1 MAKKKKSS
9 KKKAEVEEYSERSPF
24 WGISGAVL
32 LLLVALF
39 ALLGGFGTG
48 GALPKGLFGAAY
60 WSFGFA
66 AWLVPMALVYWGVYK
81 FMADDHRVPLGR
93 LFSMLALLTFAS
105 AWFHTAFASKAV
117 STVDGVTGV
126 AGAATGGHG
135 GTVGK
140 GVGGAVL
147 TLLDKMPASI
157 LLFVVALFAF
167 FFAFGISPKDAIM
180 WVIGRF
186 RRGERYEDEDG
197 LEGLKARAAE
207 SGFKLNEGVPVERHG
222 GDRDQPAPRL
232 TSLRNTAQ
240 KLSNQE
246 NHAAL
251 TAASDPDWQ
260 FPGVGLLDQK
270 QDKADAGNVEANA
283 RAIRETFANFN
294 IDVEMEGANI
304 GPRVTQYTL
313 KPPTGVKLTKITALE
328 NNLAL
333 DLAATSIRMEA
344 PIPGKRAVGIEVPNI
359 KGATVRLASILQSR
373 EWADEKSPLTF
384 TIGKDISGKAVVADL
399 AKMPHML
406 VAGQTGSGKSVMIND
421 ILTSMLYRNSPSDLK
436 LILVDPK
443 TVELTPYNDIPHLLT
458 PVITEPEKCIS
469 ALKWAVAEMERRY
482 RTLAEVKKRNIGEYN
497 LLKKEEG
504 MPYIVIVIDELADLM
519 MMAARDVE
527 ALIVRIAQKA
537 RAVGI
542 HLILATQRPSVDV
555 ITGLIKAN
563 VPARIA
569 FTTASQVDSRTII
582 DQVGAEKLLGR
593 GDMLL
598 LTSDMPKPKRVQAAF
613 IDDNETVKVTDFI
626 RAQRAPQYN
635 DEVVSQPVT
644 IGKGGVVAD
653 MGGGGGD
660 ADDDMFRDA
669 VRAVIEAKKAS
680 TSLLQRRLRIG
691 YGRAARLIEEMEEQ
705 GIIGAADGSRPREV
719 LVSSLDQVFGA
730 ADNAGGDALG
740 DDSADDPIQ
749 DVYPAR

>member
-1 MAKKKKSS
+1 MAKKKKATKS
-9 KKKAEVEEYSERSPF
+9 KKAAAEPEVIEHSPF
-24 WGISGAVL
+24 WGYAIAVL
-32 LLLVALF
+32 MIIAALF
-39 ALLGGFGTG
+39 IMLGGFGTG
-48 GALPKGLFGAAY
+48 GALPKALFGAAY
-60 WSFGFA
+60 WLFGWVG
-66 AWLVPMALVYWGVYK
+66 WLVPPVLVFWGVYK
-81 FMADDHRVPLGR
+81 FATDEHKLPLGQR
-93 LFSMLALLTFAS
+93 ISMFALLILSSGLFYS
-105 AWFHTAFASKAV
+105 AFADQV
-117 STVDGVTGV
+117 SVGEVS
-126 AGAATGGHG
+126 GGHG
-135 GTVGK
+135 GNIGK
-140 GVGGAVL
+140 LIGGGVL
-147 TLLDKMPASI
+147 SLLDKIPASI
-157 LLFVVALFAF
+157 LFFICAVFAF
-167 FFAFGISPKDAIM
+167 FFAFGISPKI
-180 WVIGRF
+180 VLRLF
-186 RRGERYEDEDG
+186 ERREREDKEDG
-197 LEGLKARAAE
+197 LEALQSKAAE
-207 SGFKLNEGVPVERHG
+207 NGFKMNEGVPVEHHG
-222 GDRDQPAPRL
+222 EIKPAPRL
-232 TSLRNTAQ
+232 GSLRNTAQ
-240 KLSNQE
+240 KLSTQE

-251 TAASDPDWQ
+251 TAASDPDWK
-260 FPGVGLLDQK
+260 FPGVDLLDQK

-283 RAIRETFANFN
+283 RAIKETFENFN
-294 IDVEMEGANI
+294 IEVEMEGANI

-313 KPPTGVKLTKITALE
+313 RPPTGVKLTKITALE

-359 KGATVRLASILQSR
+359 KGATVRLSSLVQSHD
-373 EWADEKSPLTF
+373 WIDEKSPLAF
-384 TIGKDISGKAVVADL
+384 AIGKDIAGKPVVADL

-421 ILTSMLYRNSPSDLK
+421 ILTSLLYRNTPADLK

-482 RTLAEVKKRNIGEYN
+482 RTLAEVKKRNIAEYN

-582 DQVGAEKLLGR
+582 DQMGSEKLLGR

-613 IDDNETVKVTDFI
+613 IGDDETVRVTDFI

-635 DEVVSQPVT
+635 EEVVSQPVT

-653 MGGGGGD
+653 MGSGGD
-660 ADDDMFRDA
+660 ADDDMFQDA
-669 VRAVIEAKKAS
+669 VRVVIESKKAS

-705 GIIGAADGSRPREV
+705 GIIGQADGSRPREV
-719 LVSSLDQVFGA
+719 LVSSLSQVFG
-730 ADNAGGDALG
+730 GGDAG
-740 DDSADDPIQ
+740 AAGESGVNDSIQ
-749 DVYPAR
+749 DVYPVE